1 MQAKR
6 RFIIHRGRVLLLAI
20 SILLLAACQ
29 PEPDAPEGSAEDAIP
44 YPTPERAEPEPR
56 SGSGPEA
63 ATDADAETAS
73 SGNGSQCELT
83 VGWDP
88 WEPYHYLA
96 IGGEPQGL
104 DIEIVRAVADQAD
117 CDLTF
122 LQGGWDGLLRLLRT
136 GELDLMLGATRTP
149 AREAWARFSE
159 PYRSETFRLYV
170 LERLTEDY
178 AGQDLASLLESGFRL
193 GITQGYYYGPEVAAL
208 VERPAYDERIL
219 EAAVGELNL
228 TRLLDMQIDGFI
240 EDPFVFAAIERR
252 RRDSEPI
259 VALPRDLTTGQVSF
273 MFSRDSVDADVV
285 ERFDAGLAALQAS
298 GRHQELLD
306 QYLE

>member
-6 RFIIHRGRVLLLAI
+6 RFPGLRGSALLLAI
-20 SILLLAACQ
+20 SILLLAACRT
-29 PEPDAPEGSAEDAIP
+29 EPDEPEGSAEETIP
-44 YPTPERAEPEPR
+44 YPIPERTEPGSARPAAIDPAAPSAE
-56 SGSGPEA
+56 
-63 ATDADAETAS
+63 ADDR
-73 SGNGSQCELT
+73 CELT

-88 WEPYHYLA
+88 WEPYHYFA
-96 IGGEPQGL
+96 IGGDPQGL
-104 DIEIVRAVADQAD
+104 DVEIVRAVAEHAD

-122 LQGGWDGLLRLLRT
+122 LQGGWDGLLRLLRA

-170 LERLTEDY
+170 LERLAENY
-178 AGQDLASLLESGFRL
+178 AGQDVQSLLDDGFRL

-208 VERPAYDERIL
+208 IEQPAYDDQVL

-228 TRLLDMQIDGFI
+228 TWLLDMQIDGFI

-252 RRDSEPI
+252 RRDAEPI
-259 VALPRDLTTGQVSF
+259 AALPRDLATGPVSF
-273 MFSRDSVDADVV
+273 MFSRESVGEAVV
-285 ERFDAGLAALQAS
+285 DRFNAGIEALQTS
-298 GRHQELLD
+298 GRHQDLLD